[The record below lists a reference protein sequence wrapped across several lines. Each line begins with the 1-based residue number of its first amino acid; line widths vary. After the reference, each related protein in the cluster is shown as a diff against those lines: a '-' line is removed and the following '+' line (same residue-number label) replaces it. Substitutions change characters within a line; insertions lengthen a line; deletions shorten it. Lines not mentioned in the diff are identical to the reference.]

1 MRRRPPG
8 RRFAVGGRILPTRY
22 LALQGNV
29 CYAALHGSEEMSV
42 ERSSQL
48 LKGVLD
54 MCLLAIIAEEPSY
67 GYEMVRKLHER
78 GLSLASEGS
87 IYPLLSRL
95 QRQELIEGYLVAST
109 EGPRRK
115 YYRILPDGEERLA
128 VWKGEWLDL
137 TDGVSRVLDG
147 GTRVDR

>member
-1 MRRRPPG
+1 MARP
-8 RRFAVGGRILPTRY
+8 AILLRKY

-29 CYAALHGSEEMSV
+29 SYTAMHGSNEMSV

-95 QRQELIEGYLVAST
+95 QRQDLIEGYLVAST

-128 VWKGEWLDL
+128 AWQTEWQELSN
-137 TDGVSRVLDG
+137 GVKRVLDG
-147 GTRVDR
+147 GARVDG